1 MIAKNQVLNVKSE
14 RAVMMRQS
22 DSPYVAQLYSSFQSR
37 DYLYLVM
44 EYLNGGD
51 CANLLKTL
59 GVIGVDW
66 TPRYIAE
73 IIVGVD
79 DLHNRG
85 IIHRDLK
92 PDNILIDKMDI

>member
-1 MIAKNQVLNVKSE
+1 MFEKRDMIAKNQVLNVKSE

-79 DLHNRG
+79 DLH
-85 IIHRDLK
+85 IEELFIE
-92 PDNILIDKMDI
+92 I